1 MKKLLIL
8 AFILMSSLTFAQQSY
23 QVIIPYPPGGGV
35 DTIYRIFEKY
45 CRTKNIDL
53 IPIYKPGA
61 EGSIGVSALANSTKN
76 EKVIAITTTLSLT
89 DSMEKVEIVSLLG
102 TPKFVLTSSIKSQL
116 TTFADLENTITQK
129 KPLSIGVAGSSHHLF
144 VNRLLKELKV
154 DESEIVIKVPF
165 HGGGQQIPA
174 ILGGHVDLGF
184 MLVPAAMKSA
194 SNGQIN
200 VIASTSP
207 IEGLNVV
214 DLSKKFKNWKN
225 TNSYG
230 LILPKGVLPE
240 TEKFWQNI
248 TQGFLNDKNSQLELS
263 AVFYEVPKFGSTPF
277 KILIEEEKIA
287 K

>member
-1 MKKLLIL
+1 VKKLLIL
-8 AFILMSSLTFAQQSY
+8 VFALMSSLAFAQQTY

-35 DTIYRIFEKY
+35 DTMYRIFEKY

-53 IPIYKPGA
+53 VPVFRPGA
-61 EGSIGVSALANSTKN
+61 EGSIGVNALANSTKN
-76 EKVIAITTTLSLT
+76 EKVIAITTTLSLV
-89 DSMEKVEIVSLLG
+89 DAMDKVEFISLLG
-102 TPKFVLTSSIKSQL
+102 TPKFVLTSSSKSQL
-116 TTFADLENTITQK
+116 TTFADLENAIAQK
-129 KPLSIGVAGSSHHLF
+129 RPLSIGVAGSSHHLF
-144 VNRLLKELKV
+144 VNRLLKELNV
-154 DESEIVIKVPF
+154 ADSGIVVKVPF

-184 MLVPAAMKSA
+184 MLVPAAMKSV
-194 SNGQIN
+194 SNGQLN

-207 IEGLNVV
+207 IEGVNVV

-230 LILPKGVLPE
+230 LILPKGVSPE

-248 TQGFLNDKNSQLELS
+248 TQGFLNDKNSQLELA
-263 AVFYEVPKFGSTPF
+263 AVFYEVPKFGTTPF
-277 KILIEEEKIA
+277 KMLVEEERLA

>member
-1 MKKLLIL
+1 
-8 AFILMSSLTFAQQSY
+8 MSSLAFAQQTY

-35 DTIYRIFEKY
+35 DTMYRIFEKY

-53 IPIYKPGA
+53 VPVFRPGA
-61 EGSIGVSALANSTKN
+61 EGSIGVNALANSTKN
-76 EKVIAITTTLSLT
+76 EKVIAITTTLSLV
-89 DSMEKVEIVSLLG
+89 DAMDKVEFISLLG
-102 TPKFVLTSSIKSQL
+102 TPKFVLTSSSKSQL
-116 TTFADLENTITQK
+116 TTFADLENAIAQK
-129 KPLSIGVAGSSHHLF
+129 RPLSIGVAGSSHHLF
-144 VNRLLKELKV
+144 VNRLLKELNV
-154 DESEIVIKVPF
+154 ADSGIVVKVPF

-184 MLVPAAMKSA
+184 MLVPAAMKSV
-194 SNGQIN
+194 SNGQLN

-207 IEGLNVV
+207 IEGVNVV

-230 LILPKGVLPE
+230 LILPKGVSPE

-248 TQGFLNDKNSQLELS
+248 TQGFLNDKNSQLELA
-263 AVFYEVPKFGSTPF
+263 AVFYEVPKFGTTPF
-277 KILIEEEKIA
+277 KMLVEEERLA

>member
-8 AFILMSSLTFAQQSY
+8 VFALMSSLAFAQQTY

-35 DTIYRIFEKY
+35 DTMYRIFEKY

-53 IPIYKPGA
+53 VPVFRPGA
-61 EGSIGVSALANSTKN
+61 EGSIGVNALANSTKN
-76 EKVIAITTTLSLT
+76 EKVIAITTTLSLV
-89 DSMEKVEIVSLLG
+89 DAMDKVEFISLLG
-102 TPKFVLTSSIKSQL
+102 TPKFVLTSSSKSQL
-116 TTFADLENTITQK
+116 TTFADLENAIAQK
-129 KPLSIGVAGSSHHLF
+129 RPLSIGVAGSSHHLF
-144 VNRLLKELKV
+144 VNRLLKELNV
-154 DESEIVIKVPF
+154 ADSGIVVKVPF

-184 MLVPAAMKSA
+184 MLVPAAMKSV
-194 SNGQIN
+194 SNGQLN

-207 IEGLNVV
+207 IEGVNVV

-230 LILPKGVLPE
+230 LILPKGVSPE

-248 TQGFLNDKNSQLELS
+248 TQGFLNDKNSQLELA
-263 AVFYEVPKFGSTPF
+263 AVFYEVPKFGTTPF
-277 KILIEEEKIA
+277 KMLVEEERLA